1 MIQDIIQFLDLAVY
15 AFIVS
20 QAMFYL
26 LALSKTVKEMRPES
40 FVEFKNRLDSKLQIS
55 LRFVCYSALFIS
67 PLWCFVALMSHD
79 QLLIITSF
87 IALLALLIDIFFLLK
102 GNQPINKVFQS
113 WNGKNYPENWE
124 EVRKKWFIH
133 YHRRQI
139 TGLMGFFC
147 LLIGAVFR

>member
-1 MIQDIIQFLDLAVY
+1 MH
-15 AFIVS
+15 
-20 QAMFYL
+20 
-26 LALSKTVKEMRPES
+26 PES
-40 FVEFKNRLDSKLQIS
+40 FVEFKNLLDGKLQIS
-55 LRFVCYSALFIS
+55 LRFIYYSSLFIS
-67 PLWCFVALMSHD
+67 PLWCYVALMSHD

-113 WNGKNYPENWE
+113 WSGENYPENWE

-139 TGLMGFFC
+139 AGLMGFFC